1 MTHPASQL
9 SLDEW
14 LRAAYTDP
22 AAGCPPPE
30 AWLEEELAARLPE
43 ERRRLEAHAAHCPA
57 CAAERDLAQG
67 FDAGPEAAGV
77 RPEDVAFVVSR
88 LETAAPVGNVRSIRD
103 GSRFRDAR
111 REASKAVSAGPTV
124 PEIATRRRIESSP
137 VWRLAA
143 AAVLVIAAGL
153 MFQLSRPGAPPLPAP
168 QTGGVVRGGE
178 VELVSPLGEVAA
190 MPAELRWTPRPGA
203 SSYRVRLSTVDD
215 TVLWEATVP
224 GTSAASAASAR
235 LPAEVIQKLHR
246 AVAYSWTVEALGPAG
261 ERLGASEPVRFRAR
275 PAPEGAGAEP

>member
-1 MTHPASQL
+1 MTSPASRL

-14 LRAAYTDP
+14 LRAAYDDP

-30 AWLEEELAARLPE
+30 TWLEEELAARTPE
-43 ERRRLEAHAAHCPA
+43 ERRRLEAHAAHCPS

-77 RPEDVAFVVSR
+77 NPEDVAFVVSR
-88 LETAAPVGNVRSIRD
+88 LETTAPVGNVRSIRD

-111 REASKAVSAGPTV
+111 REPSKAVPV
-124 PEIATRRRIESSP
+124 PARRRIESSP

-153 MFQLSRPGAPPLPAP
+153 AFQLSRPGAPPLPAP

-178 VELVSPLGEVAA
+178 VEALSPLGEVAA
-190 MPAELRWTPRPGA
+190 IPAELRWNPRPGA
-203 SSYRVRLSTVDD
+203 TSYRVRLSTVDD
-215 TVLWEATVP
+215 TVLWEATAP
-224 GTSAASAASAR
+224 GSPAR
-235 LPAEVIQKLHR
+235 LPAEVIQALHR
-246 AVAYSWTVEALGPAG
+246 AVAYHWTVEALGPAG
-261 ERLGASEPVRFRAR
+261 ERLGVSEPARFRAR
-275 PAPEGAGAEP
+275 PAPEGAKL

>member
-1 MTHPASQL
+1 MTHPASR

-14 LRAAYTDP
+14 LRAAYADP

-30 AWLEEELAARLPE
+30 AWLEEELAARTPE

-57 CAAERDLAQG
+57 CAAEWDLAQG

-88 LETAAPVGNVRSIRD
+88 LESGAPVGNVRD
-103 GSRFRDAR
+103 LSRFRDAR
-111 REASKAVSAGPTV
+111 REPSKAVPSV
-124 PEIATRRRIESSP
+124 PVIPAVASRRRIESSP

-168 QTGGVVRGGE
+168 QSGGVVRGGE
-178 VELVSPLGEVAA
+178 VEALSPSGEVAGL
-190 MPAELRWTPRPGA
+190 PTELRWTPRPGA
-203 SSYRVRLSTVDD
+203 SS
-215 TVLWEATVP
+215 
-224 GTSAASAASAR
+224 
-235 LPAEVIQKLHR
+235 
-246 AVAYSWTVEALGPAG
+246 
-261 ERLGASEPVRFRAR
+261 
-275 PAPEGAGAEP
+275 